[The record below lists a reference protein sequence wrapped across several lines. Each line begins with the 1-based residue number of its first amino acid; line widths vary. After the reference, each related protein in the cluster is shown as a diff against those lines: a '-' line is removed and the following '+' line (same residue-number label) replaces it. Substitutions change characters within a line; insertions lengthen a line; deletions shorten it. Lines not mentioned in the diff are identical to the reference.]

1 MSLEELYTRLLE
13 EYPELAERSFYDHI
27 EVDEGQEIYP
37 PFMFVHEVTGTPF
50 HADDRTYWIGVE
62 NRIDLYTA
70 DRSTDLRKTIQGFL
84 DGCGL
89 AYTLDFDDFDAET
102 LLYRDSFTVELED

>member
-1 MSLEELYTRLLE
+1 MSLEELYTRLLQE
-13 EYPELAERSFYDHI
+13 HPELAERSFYDHI
-27 EVDEGQEIYP
+27 EVDQGQEIYP